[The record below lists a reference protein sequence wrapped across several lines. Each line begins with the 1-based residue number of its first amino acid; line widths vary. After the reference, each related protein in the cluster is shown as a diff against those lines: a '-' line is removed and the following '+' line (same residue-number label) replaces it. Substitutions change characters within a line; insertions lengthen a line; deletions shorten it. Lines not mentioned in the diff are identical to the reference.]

1 MLKKWL
7 GKTKTLSTP
16 QSIHRQELN
25 ALDLERYRMIY
36 AYSYSSEISMLVWRH
51 SELCHPRMLDA
62 SPLSPQEGEL
72 FIVVPNLH
80 ENSLQPLLRQLA
92 TLDPRGEQRLC
103 VPLTITPL
111 KTLHQRW
118 LELRNKTCGY

>member
-7 GKTKTLSTP
+7 GKKNTLSTP

-25 ALDLERYRMIY
+25 ALDLERYRVIY
-36 AYSYSSEISMLVWRH
+36 AYSCSSEISMLIWRSH
-51 SELCHPRMLDA
+51 ELCHSRILSA
-62 SPLSPQEGEL
+62 SPFSAQEGEL

-80 ENSLQPLLRQLA
+80 ESSLQPLLRQLA
-92 TLDPRGEQRLC
+92 TLDPLGEQRLC
-103 VPLTITPL
+103 VPLKITPL

>member
-7 GKTKTLSTP
+7 GRKRTLSTP
-16 QSIHRQELN
+16 HSIHRQELN
-25 ALDLERYRMIY
+25 ALDLERYQVIY
-36 AYSYSSEISMLVWRH
+36 AYSGSSEISMLIWRRH
-51 SELCHPRMLDA
+51 ELCHSRILNA
-62 SPLSPQEGEL
+62 SPFSPQEGEL
-72 FIVVPNLH
+72 FIVVPNL
-80 ENSLQPLLRQLA
+80 NDSSLQPLLRQLA
-92 TLDPRGEQRLC
+92 TLDPQGEQRLC

>member
-7 GKTKTLSTP
+7 GGKNTFSTP
-16 QSIHRQELN
+16 QSVHRQELN
-25 ALDLERYRMIY
+25 ALDLERYKVIY
-36 AYSYSSEISMLVWRH
+36 AYSCSSEISMLIWRSNEICH
-51 SELCHPRMLDA
+51 SRILNA

-80 ENSLQPLLRQLA
+80 ESSLQPLLRQLA
-92 TLDPRGEQRLC
+92 TLDPLGEQRLC
-103 VPLTITPL
+103 VPLKITAL

-118 LELRNKTCGY
+118 LELRNKTRGY